1 MDNDYQI
8 LYDIAMDKLEDDT
21 SKFTT
26 IEINN
31 IYEIANQEGINHGN
45 KILKQMVNDIT
56 SCFDKYESMAMWTN
70 LIEWEE
76 QFLRRVLDEVG
87 GIK

>member
-1 MDNDYQI
+1 MDNDYQA
-8 LYDIAMDKLEDDT
+8 LYNIAMDKLEEDD

-26 IEINN
+26 IEINK
-31 IYEIANQEGINHGN
+31 IYEIANQEGVSHSN
-45 KILKQMVNDIT
+45 KILKQMVNDIA
-56 SCFDKYESMAMWTN
+56 SCFEKYESMAMWTN

-76 QFLRRVLDEVG
+76 SFLRRVLNEVG